1 MPRAL
6 LPCAWPWGRSTRNSW
21 VGRAELQHIVI
32 FDGPDRFFRSLGLYN
47 MRDFT
52 IKIINMAQTNTEA
65 VFEYARQLASAQAP
79 SDFADVLRAQ
89 ARKQFEMLREQTREL
104 TALGQKMP
112 GESGAPIAHKVK
124 QAF

>member
-1 MPRAL
+1 
-6 LPCAWPWGRSTRNSW
+6 
-21 VGRAELQHIVI
+21 
-32 FDGPDRFFRSLGLYN
+32 

-79 SDFADVLRAQ
+79 SDFADVLTAQ